1 MNAKY
6 KKSLKI
12 VTLLITAIFIATA
25 SADVYRYMYI
35 DGTVTVGSAKLVW
48 SNGSVTAT
56 IVGSTA
62 TITLNVEED
71 VPINFTDALFLTN
84 NDAVSYDYTI
94 SVLTTLSGTD
104 FTTAQIHVY
113 ATNEAT
119 GPYVDTLDLKSPTDT
134 VAGTLAASGILSFTI
149 DIEASTATG
158 GTFQVQVAYVQTP

>member
-12 VTLLITAIFIATA
+12 VTLLITTIFIATV

-35 DGTVTVGSAKLVW
+35 DGTVTIGSAKLVW
-48 SNGSVTAT
+48 SPGSVTPT
-56 IVGSTA
+56 IAGSTA

-84 NDAVSYDYTI
+84 NDAASYDYTI
-94 SVLTTLSGTD
+94 SVSTALLGAD

-113 ATNEAT
+113 ETDEAT
-119 GPYVDTLDLKSPTDT
+119 GPYVDTLDLTSSTDT
-134 VAGTLAASGILSFTI
+134 VTGALAASEILSFTI

-158 GTFQVQVAYVQTP
+158 GTFQVQVAYVPT